1 MLTSHTYGD
10 RKLIVLLVLDGAT
23 NLLSG
28 FPQQDNQAVTTMEC
42 MREWMD
48 NHNCKPKNVVGDMA
62 FMGGSFMAFYGQH
75 GINPYPTGART
86 PWPNR
91 AESAVRL
98 FKAAFRVLSKAVQE
112 EAILAKATFRQVV
125 RVCCWA
131 RNAQLTK
138 SGFCPLELATGRH
151 PPDLLDVENT
161 GIFSF
166 AVYLH
171 PINKINIDIHESIS
185 N

>member
-1 MLTSHTYGD
+1 
-10 RKLIVLLVLDGAT
+10 
-23 NLLSG
+23 
-28 FPQQDNQAVTTMEC
+28 

-48 NHNCKPKNVVGDMA
+48 NHNCKPKNLVGDMA
-62 FMGGSFMAFYGQH
+62 FMRSSFMAFDGQH

-86 PWPNR
+86 PLPNK

-131 RNAQLTK
+131 RNTQLTK
-138 SGFCPLELATGRH
+138 SGFCPLELATGRR
-151 PPDLLDVENT
+151 PPDLLDVET
-161 GIFSF
+161 
-166 AVYLH
+166 
-171 PINKINIDIHESIS
+171 
-185 N
+185 